1 MNFTPKFNPP
11 CQFHHKASQTWRIRF
26 RFGVLRGIRRRLIP
40 IPSDLDCNSEMQS
53 LHRSKTMRGAINRR
67 SNVHPRNGLRRKIL
81 LGRFEDQK
89 MLVSG
94 SCTSVGKKKKL
105 EELGYSAYVFDAN
118 DPRDEVLEAILCR
131 EGLLESALK
140 GGRLRWLAYLS
151 STSVYGDSGENPH
164 SKHASSPGS
173 YPAKPESEAARARL
187 AAEEQWLCFGQ
198 NLGIAA
204 HVFRLGGI
212 YGPGRSAVDT
222 ILKQGPMSKGQKAR
236 SSKTYISRVHA
247 TYICQALNASISNP
261 SAGKIYNIV
270 DDDPAPREEVFE
282 FARKLVE
289 EKLSGHGKQDV
300 YAEGAESSISEK
312 PQPPKAE
319 KRVSNAHLKEELGVH
334 LLHPT
339 YRSGLGGIVEEMVPL
354 S

>member
-1 MNFTPKFNPP
+1 MPISSQSFTNMEIPI
-11 CQFHHKASQTWRIRF
+11 Q
-26 RFGVLRGIRRRLIP
+26 IRRAP
-40 IPSDLDCNSEMQS
+40 WHSPP
-53 LHRSKTMRGAINRR
+53 INRR
-67 SNVHPRNGLRRKIL
+67 FHQTSIATLRCNLFTGAKQCAELSTGDQLFILGMGFVGKFFSADLKIK
-81 LGRFEDQK
+81 RW
-89 MLVSG
+89 LVSG

-118 DPRDEVLEAILCR
+118 DPRDEVLEAVKNHTHLIVSIPPLKGVDDP
-131 EGLLESALK
+131 GLLESALK

-151 STSVYGDSGENPH
+151 STSENPH

-236 SSKTYISRVHA
+236 SSKTYTSRVHA

-289 EKLSGHGKQDV
+289 EKLPGHGKQDV

-339 YRSGLGGIVEEMVPL
+339 YRSGLGGIVEEMVLL